1 MESLLY
7 SLNVTVPVF
16 AMIALGYLLRRTGTI
31 NMDYV
36 HGSNRL
42 TFRVLLPVMLFNS
55 MRNSD
60 FQTVF
65 DLHFA
70 LLCFL
75 FLLIFPIAVLLI
87 ASRFIKDRKKLGSF
101 VQGTFRGN
109 SAVIGVSV
117 AQNIYGADLGLIP
130 LMLGVA
136 MFMYN
141 TVSTV
146 LLTICGGEK
155 LEPRQQVKN
164 VVKNLLHNQII
175 WGVFLGL
182 VCGLFRIRFPLIIDK
197 IFNSIGGVAS
207 VVSLIAAGGGFTM
220 ESFRS
225 NIGLIF
231 SASAVKLIVMPAA
244 SLTVGYLAGLRGSS
258 LFALLVMGGVS
269 TATTSAVMA
278 RELKCDEE
286 LAINILAVTTLLA
299 AFTLTMWVYLLSS
312 LGLL

>member
-16 AMIALGYLLRRTGTI
+16 TMIALGYLLRRTGTI

-36 HGSNRL
+36 YGSNTL

-60 FQTVF
+60 FQSVF
-65 DLHFA
+65 DLKFA

-75 FLLIFPIAVLLI
+75 FLLLFPVVVLLI
-87 ASRFIKDRKKLGSF
+87 ASGLIKDRKKLGSF
-101 VQGTFRGN
+101 VQGCFRGN

-117 AQNIYGADLGLIP
+117 AQNIYGTDLGLIP
-130 LMLGVA
+130 LMLGIA

-146 LLTICGGEK
+146 ILTVCGGEK
-155 LEPRQQVKN
+155 VEPGQQVKN
-164 VVKNLLHNQII
+164 VARSLIHNQII

-182 VCGLFRIRFPLIIDK
+182 ICGLFQIRFPLIIDK
-197 IFNSIGGVAS
+197 IFNDIGGVAS
-207 VVSLIAAGGGFTM
+207 VVSLIAAGGGFTV

-231 SASAVKLIVMPAA
+231 AASGVKLIVMPAA
-244 SLTVGYLAGLRGSS
+244 ALTVGFFAGLRGSS

-278 RELKCDEE
+278 RELNCDEE
-286 LAINILAVTTLLA
+286 LAINILAITTLLA